1 MKLKAFNKILPILRF
16 MMGVGASFVY
26 LPSTTVCAFYFK
38 ERQALATGLAY
49 AGAGIGFTFIPMAY
63 TYIIGK
69 FC

>member
-1 MKLKAFNKILPILRF
+1 

-49 AGAGIGFTFIPMAY
+49 AGAGIGFTIIPMAY

-69 FC
+69 LY

>member
-1 MKLKAFNKILPILRF
+1 
-16 MMGVGASFVY
+16 MGVGASFVY

-69 FC
+69 FYELGTSTLNFYF